1 MRIETSTTDRKAMA
15 KAVADYLGENLHYM
29 GPPTFAYAA
38 GQVIIHRDGTITS
51 ETYEGEAELRSFL
64 EQNGFAMPLTD
75 ELNITLPT
83 PDMTV
88 THLKNLVF
96 MLHAKQY
103 LLNRAVGA
111 PCFAVSA
118 ELVNALETLPPD
130 TTEAFFALVAQNG
143 DGCRGFAFDSE
154 SVTLTF
160 ARSED
165 PDCNKA
171 YAQLASAMVAKA
183 KQASRIKSDE
193 QKPENEKYY
202 FRSWIIQL
210 GFGGADFKTARRVLL
225 QDLKGYSAFRTDEDA
240 EKFKVRMKAKRQ
252 AAKAQADAMR
262 PEPIDPS
269 KAIVLPEETDPELAE
284 AMLDELLVQ
293 QVNNSMDEE
302 FE

>member
-15 KAVADYLGENLHYM
+15 KAVADHLGEPLHYM
-29 GPPTFAYAA
+29 GAPTFAYAA
-38 GQVIIHRDGTITS
+38 GQVIVHRDGTITS
-51 ETYEGEAELRSFL
+51 ETYEGEAELRAFL

-83 PDMTV
+83 TDMTA
-88 THLKNLVF
+88 TNLKNLVF

-118 ELVNALETLPPD
+118 ELVNALKTLPPD
-130 TTEAFFALVAQNG
+130 TTEAFLALVAQNSE
-143 DGCRGFAFDSE
+143 GCQGFDFDSE

-171 YAQLASAMVAKA
+171 YAQLASAMMTKVKET
-183 KQASRIKSDE
+183 SRIKSDV

-202 FRSWIIQL
+202 FRSWIVQL
-210 GFGGADFKTARRVLL
+210 GFGGADFKVARKVLL
-225 QDLKGYSAFRTDEDA
+225 QNLKGYSAFRTDEDA
-240 EKFKVRMKAKRQ
+240 EKFKVKMKEKRK
-252 AAKAQADAMR
+252 AAKTKGDTLR

-269 KAIVLPEETDPELAE
+269 KAIVLPEGVAPALAE
-284 AMLDELLVQ
+284 AMLDELYIQ
-293 QVNNSMDEE
+293 QVNDSMDEE
-302 FE
+302 SE

>member
-1 MRIETSTTDRKAMA
+1 MRIETSATDRKAMA
-15 KAVADYLGENLHYM
+15 KAVADYLGETLHYM

-51 ETYEGEAELRSFL
+51 ETYEGEAELRAFL

-83 PDMTV
+83 TDMTV
-88 THLKNLVF
+88 MHLKNLVF

-130 TTEAFFALVAQNG
+130 TTEAFLALVAQNG
-143 DGCRGFAFDSE
+143 EGCRGFAFDSE

-171 YAQLASAMVAKA
+171 YAQLASAMMTKA
-183 KQASRIKSDE
+183 KEASRIKSDE

-210 GFGGADFKTARRVLL
+210 GFGGADFKTTRKVLL
-225 QDLKGYSAFRTDEDA
+225 QNLKGYSAFRTDEDA
-240 EKFKVRMKAKRQ
+240 DKFKVRMKAKRK
-252 AAKAQADAMR
+252 AAKAQADTLR

-269 KAIVLPEETDPELAE
+269 RAIVLPDGADPALAE
-284 AMLDELLVQ
+284 AVLDELLIQ
-293 QVNNSMDEE
+293 QVNSMDEASE
-302 FE
+302 